1 MGINSWIGETAILDV
16 NDSVNKKDGSDFYK
30 IYQED
35 EVDPQFFPVNR
46 LSEFSKSL
54 IEVEGNPGVYKIS
67 TNRDYVG
74 DVLLDRTDIAR
85 ITNGYISQ
93 KVHDYIESKVGKGVK
108 YRLYPREDVSTTES
122 SSYNPSKILMNI
134 QVDKPAKLVDMKYGV
149 YTVGVSQ
156 QLGVFLKEH
165 KMSSLPTDYIVPNK
179 NLSEMVKS
187 FFLNPK
193 VGRRNKQGY
202 LLYGKPGNGKS
213 SDIYSLMSLCEEL
226 KMNVIIM
233 ESDTNISY
241 LEEFRKY
248 LNSER
253 TVIVFEEM
261 TERLHSSSIEKILSF
276 MDGEFSWDNTITI
289 ATTNYPELFP
299 ANLVDR
305 PGRFEVFIEYGD
317 PTKAQIIELGN
328 KFGFSE
334 KESAALAYKDLSF
347 DYVSF
352 IMSKAK
358 ETGLSPIEV
367 KEQEENKRKR
377 LSSTFKGT
385 MGIG

>member
-1 MGINSWIGETAILDV
+1 
-16 NDSVNKKDGSDFYK
+16 
-30 IYQED
+30 
-35 EVDPQFFPVNR
+35 
-46 LSEFSKSL
+46 
-54 IEVEGNPGVYKIS
+54 
-67 TNRDYVG
+67 
-74 DVLLDRTDIAR
+74 
-85 ITNGYISQ
+85 
-93 KVHDYIESKVGKGVK
+93 
-108 YRLYPREDVSTTES
+108 
-122 SSYNPSKILMNI
+122 
-134 QVDKPAKLVDMKYGV
+134 
-149 YTVGVSQ
+149 
-156 QLGVFLKEH
+156 
-165 KMSSLPTDYIVPNK
+165 
-179 NLSEMVKS
+179 
-187 FFLNPK
+187 
-193 VGRRNKQGY
+193 
-202 LLYGKPGNGKS
+202 
-213 SDIYSLMSLCEEL
+213 
-226 KMNVIIM
+226 M